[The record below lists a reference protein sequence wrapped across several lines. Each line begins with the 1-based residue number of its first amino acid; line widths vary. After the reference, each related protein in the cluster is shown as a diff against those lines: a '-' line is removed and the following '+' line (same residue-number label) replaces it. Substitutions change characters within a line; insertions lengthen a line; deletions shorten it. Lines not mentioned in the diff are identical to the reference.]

1 MNNEVLLMNEEVLII
16 EDDKDINELMKLSL
30 NTKGITRVTAVDNI
44 IDAKTELLNFNYQVV
59 LLDLNLKSE
68 SGYQL
73 LKYIDLKDT
82 AVIVVT
88 AKTTHIDVYKG
99 FENGAVDYIK
109 KPFDPMELYY
119 RVSIHLKNNS
129 DEIYTYQH
137 LKVNFN
143 SMEVYIHNQLI
154 NLTNREYNLL
164 TFLIKNKNQVL
175 TKEQLYSKVWGYDTG
190 VDDNTLM
197 VHIRTLRK
205 KIEDEPN
212 APKLIKTVRS
222 KGYMFKEAQYE

>member
-1 MNNEVLLMNEEVLII
+1 MNEDVLIV

-30 NTKGITRVTAVDNI
+30 TTKGIAHVKSVDNI
-44 IDAKTELLNFNYQVV
+44 HDAKHELLQSNYQVI

-68 SGYQL
+68 DGYQL
-73 LKYIDLKDT
+73 IKYIDLNET
-82 AVIVVT
+82 SVIVVT
-88 AKTTHIDVYKG
+88 AKTTNIDVYKG

-119 RVSIHLKNNS
+119 RVSLHLNKQSS
-129 DEIYTYQH
+129 DIYTYNH

-143 SMEVYIHNQLI
+143 SMEVYSHDTLV
-154 NLTNREYNLL
+154 NLTNREFNLL
-164 TFLIKNKNQVL
+164 SYLIKNKNQVL
-175 TKEQLYSKVWGYDTG
+175 TKDQLYSKVWGYDTG

-205 KIEDEPN
+205 KIEENPN
-212 APKLIKTVRS
+212 NPEYIRTVRS
-222 KGYMFKEAQYE
+222 RGYMFKEDNDE

>member
-1 MNNEVLLMNEEVLII
+1 MNEEVLII

-164 TFLIKNKNQVL
+164 TFLIKNKNRVL

>member
-1 MNNEVLLMNEEVLII
+1 MNGNVLII
-16 EDDKDINELMKLSL
+16 EDDKDISELMKLSL
-30 NTKGITRVTAVDNI
+30 TTKGIDTVQSVFNI
-44 IDAKTELLNFNYQVV
+44 EEAKNELLNHHYQVI

-68 SGYQL
+68 DGYQL
-73 LKYIDLKDT
+73 LKYIDLSKT

-119 RVSIHLKNNS
+119 RVSLHLNKKSNP
-129 DEIYTYQH
+129 IYTYQN
-137 LKVNFN
+137 LKINFN
-143 SMEVYIHNQLI
+143 SMEVYVNNALV
-154 NLTNREYNLL
+154 NLTNREYQLL
-164 TFLIKNKNQVL
+164 TYLINNKNRVL
-175 TKEQLYSKVWGYDTG
+175 TKDQLYTKVWGYDTG

-205 KIEDEPN
+205 KIETNPNEP
-212 APKLIKTVRS
+212 KMIKTVRG
-222 KGYMFKEAQYE
+222 KGYMFKEDAHE